1 MLGRVQ
7 IQAHHILQLV
17 LEVWIL
23 AELEGPDSV
32 GVQPMGSPD
41 PLHERRIRPQMPS
54 QGAGRPVSG
63 SGRGRLGRR
72 LQDTCDQRVARL
84 GRTPAAGHILDE
96 AGQALS
102 NDAVPPQAHG
112 LPTRVQGVGDVL
124 VIVAF
129 GRQQGNFGAEYESH
143 RRPPAASPLRQ
154 LLAFGRCQLQ
164 GRGDAHGQVLFRV
177 RSIPVRYNK

>member
-1 MLGRVQ
+1 
-7 IQAHHILQLV
+7 
-17 LEVWIL
+17 
-23 AELEGPDSV
+23 
-32 GVQPMGSPD
+32 
-41 PLHERRIRPQMPS
+41 MPS

-84 GRTPAAGHILDE
+84 GRTPATGRILGE
-96 AGQALS
+96 AGQALG
-102 NDAVPPQAHG
+102 NDARPPQAHG
-112 LPTRVQGVGDVL
+112 LPTCVQGVGEVL

-129 GRQQGNFGAEYESH
+129 GRQQGNLGAEYESH

-164 GRGDAHGQVLFRV
+164 ERGDAQGQVLLRV